1 MYKTEQELSI
11 FALGGLFE
19 IGKNMYVIQSFDDI
33 VVIDCGSK
41 LPDESLLGMNII
53 VQDISYLKENQDKIR
68 ALIVT
73 HGDRENIGGI
83 FYFLKQLQVP
93 VYAPNLIHGLIVN
106 KLEEYDLLDNTK
118 LYMID
123 AESKLRNG
131 TIKTTFFHTSYSDP
145 NSLGIAFQTPQGLII
160 HTGYF
165 NFDWSIANQ
174 ESPDIQKIAEIS
186 QDGVLLLLS
195 DSTNAEK
202 VGYTLTEQSIADDME
217 GAFRRATQKIF
228 ISTLTS
234 NIQRIQQIINASE
247 KSNRKLVL
255 LGTNMI
261 NVVSIALDLR
271 YLTIPA
277 GMLIEPS
284 EVSRI
289 DPDKVT
295 ILCTGCQGEP
305 RSTLARLASS
315 SLTEVEMLPNDTVI
329 FAASAVPG
337 NERIVLRIIDQL
349 FLLGAKVIY
358 GANKIKGLKVSGHA
372 RQEELKLMIT
382 LLKPKYFIPISG
394 EFRMLNQH
402 SLLAETVGIKKE
414 NIFILKNGDVVDFVH
429 QEAVQERSI
438 PTGNVFAEELRVGD
452 LHEVVLHDQSQ
463 VAEDGMLVV
472 ITTIRKQDGQIIS
485 GPHTVSHGFIHDTE
499 STDLLN
505 EVNDNVR
512 ATINTIKN
520 MYNHER
526 ILRQAITKSV
536 QQTIVAQTKRR
547 PMILPIIID
556 M

>member
-1 MYKTEQELSI
+1 MNKTEQELSI

-41 LPDESLLGMNII
+41 LPDESLLGINLII
-53 VQDISYLKENQDKIR
+53 QDISYLKENQDKIR

-73 HGDRENIGGI
+73 HGDREHIGGI
-83 FYFLKQLQVP
+83 LYFLKQLQVP

-106 KLEEYDLLDNTK
+106 RLEEYDLLDK
-118 LYMID
+118 VMLYMID
-123 AESKLRNG
+123 ADSKLRNG
-131 TIKTTFFHTSYSDP
+131 TIKTTFFHTSYSNPD
-145 NSLGIAFQTPQGLII
+145 SLGIAFQTPQGLIV

-165 NFDWSIANQ
+165 NFDWSIVNQ

-202 VGYTLTEQSIADDME
+202 AGYTLTEQKIADDIE

-228 ISTLTS
+228 ISTITS

-247 KSNRKLVL
+247 KTNRKLVL
-255 LGTNMI
+255 LGPNMI
-261 NVVSIALDLR
+261 NAVSVALDLR
-271 YLTIPA
+271 YLTIPV
-277 GMLIEPS
+277 GMLIES
-284 EVSRI
+284 HEISRY
-289 DPDKVT
+289 DPDQVT

-305 RSTLARLASS
+305 RSALARLAGSGYDD
-315 SLTEVEMLPNDTVI
+315 VNVLPKDTVI
-329 FAASAVPG
+329 FAANPIPG

-349 FLLGAKVIY
+349 FLLGANVIY
-358 GANKIKGLKVSGHA
+358 GASKIKGMKVSGHA

-394 EFRMLNQH
+394 EYRMLHQH

-414 NIFILKNGDVVDFVH
+414 NIFILNNGDVVDFVH
-429 QEAVQERSI
+429 QEAVQERRI

-452 LHEVVLHDQSQ
+452 VHEVVLHDQSM
-463 VAEDGMLVV
+463 VSEDGMLII
-472 ITTIRKQDGQIIS
+472 ITTIRKQDGKIIS
-485 GPHTVSHGFIHDTE
+485 GPHTISHGFIHDTE
-499 STDLLN
+499 STDLMN
-505 EVNDNVR
+505 EVNNYVR
-512 ATINTIKN
+512 ATIDRIQNNTN
-520 MYNHER
+520 SER
-526 ILRQAITKSV
+526 ILKEAIKNTA
-536 QQTIVAQTKRR
+536 QQILVAQSNRR